1 MSIITTVESDRGV
14 RFFLPGEN
22 IQTIQKDWGL
32 NGFLSQTKQIGDLG
46 EAYMMLANYGSVSQ
60 REGLGLILTRR
71 ELVQGGEAAILDG
84 REELAI
90 VDIGL
95 RELSGLP
102 LTTQLVFR
110 EAGVCLESDIIPMY
124 TVYGCF
130 GLANQ
135 WRFASQKDPL
145 YWLYLERQSALQ
157 IVPKID
163 FFFRPQRTNNH

>member
-1 MSIITTVESDRGV
+1 MESDRGV

-60 REGLGLILTRR
+60 REGQGLILTRQGLI
-71 ELVQGGEAAILDG
+71 EGGEAAILDG
-84 REELAI
+84 RKDLAI
-90 VDIGL
+90 VDVGL

-110 EAGVCLESDIIPMY
+110 EAGVYLESDVFPMH
-124 TVYGCF
+124 TIYGCF

-135 WRFASQKDPL
+135 WRLMDQQDPL

-163 FFFRPQRTNNH
+163 FFFRPQRRSGP

>member
-1 MSIITTVESDRGV
+1 MESDTGV

-22 IQTIQKDWGL
+22 IQTIQRGWGL
-32 NGFLSQTKQIGDLG
+32 NGFLSQPKQIGDLG

-60 REGLGLILTRR
+60 REGLGLILTK
-71 ELVQGGEAAILDG
+71 QGLIENGAAALLDG
-84 REELAI
+84 REDLTI
-90 VDIGL
+90 VDVGL

-110 EAGVCLESDIIPMY
+110 EAGVYLESDVFPMHTIY
-124 TVYGCF
+124 SRF

-135 WRFASQKDPL
+135 WRFTGQKDPL

-163 FFFRPQRTNNH
+163 FFFRPQKRSGS